1 MGSKKAPK
9 PVIKYSPPPPP
20 PAPPT
25 PVPTQSLQTQAALN
39 EVSGAQ
45 QRLNMELGA
54 QLDRTNSEFFTG
66 QDVRRTQATGAEQR
80 LGIATAGEQERAT
93 TLTRGEQERLGHFC
107 IRR

>member
-39 EVSGAQ
+39 EVSGA
-45 QRLNMELGA
+45 
-54 QLDRTNSEFFTG
+54 
-66 QDVRRTQATGAEQR
+66 
-80 LGIATAGEQERAT
+80 ATAKHG
-93 TLTRGEQERLGHFC
+93 
-107 IRR
+107 IRRSVRSHKF